1 MENAKKISGEVW
13 KAFKDFY
20 PKEDTGTA
28 WDEFIA
34 QGRKIASQ
42 YEGAEKRLAQGMFLS
57 FVDYIENKEKG

>member
-20 PKEDTGTA
+20 PKEKTMTA

-42 YEGAEKRLAQGMFLS
+42 YEGAERRLAQGMFLS